1 MTVAEA
7 IEDTCRNY
15 YSCNSY
21 KIPGIVYYTGV
32 NLFTKASFT
41 NPMHLTRYIIN
52 EGATILFW
60 DDGTKTVSKR
70 HEDDT
75 FDKELGFLFAYF
87 QKRWN
92 DKNKSAR
99 KRVLNSIKEEYIKTF
114 LLEFFVKDNSTTIEQ
129 ARKYLNNLK
138 VSK

>member
-7 IEDTCRNY
+7 IEDACKNY
-15 YSCNSY
+15 YNYNSY
-21 KIPGIVYYTGV
+21 KIPGIVYYTGA
-32 NLFTKASFT
+32 NLFTKTSFT
-41 NPMHLTRYIIN
+41 NPIHLTRYIIN

-70 HEDDT
+70 HAEDT

-87 QKRWN
+87 QKRWD

-99 KRVLNSIKEEYIKTF
+99 KRVLNSIKEEHIKTF
-114 LLEFFVKDNSTTIEQ
+114 LLEFFAKDNSITVEQ

>member
-7 IEDTCRNY
+7 IEDTCKNY
-15 YSCNSY
+15 GY

-32 NLFTKASFT
+32 NLFTKVSFT

-60 DDGTKTVSKR
+60 DDGTKTISKR
-70 HEDDT
+70 HEEDI

-114 LLEFFVKDNSTTIEQ
+114 LLEFFAKDNSTTIEQ

>member
-7 IEDTCRNY
+7 IEDACKNY
-15 YSCNSY
+15 YNY
-21 KIPGIVYYTGV
+21 IPNIVYYTGA
-32 NLFTKASFT
+32 NLFTKASFV

-60 DDGTKTVSKR
+60 DDSTKTVSKR
-70 HEDDT
+70 HEEDT

-114 LLEFFVKDNSTTIEQ
+114 LLEFFAKDNSITIEQ